1 MGRPATP
8 ADLREICLSLPETE
22 LGVTWGDVP
31 SFVVPRGPKGR
42 GFCLYRHP
50 HHDAIDPT
58 TDEPYADLVVIRTAT
73 VDDREALLAD
83 DRLPFLT
90 IDHFRRTNAKAVLVQ
105 QSRLG
110 ELDVSELREILTD
123 AWLAVA
129 PRRLVREHFSDD

>member
-1 MGRPATP
+1 MRRPATP

-58 TDEPYADLVVIRTAT
+58 TDEPYDDLVVIRTAT

-110 ELDVSELREILTD
+110 ELDVSELREILTE